1 MIHKV
6 NIGGRAYL
14 CKSIEEALDL
24 IQKTKEVI
32 KMEKKI
38 MVCKEYTINPTTEH
52 HCGDCFKWHL
62 ADREMAE
69 TLRIEN
75 TPDTGRFV
83 YCDIFNKALPIDSDR
98 CICRLPECK
107 KAEVA
112 MDEDETLEV
121 IKAYY
126 FHAYDM
132 ERKWSAICGNPPP
145 MIKFND
151 LLANHAKMML
161 WRGRAQ
167 AFKRSM
173 NILLGNKEEDR
184 WEDE

>member
-24 IQKTKEVI
+24 IQKAKEVI

-38 MVCKEYTINPTTEH
+38 MVCKEYTINPTTDN
-52 HCGDCFKWHL
+52 HCGDCFNVNMVGRKYSYF
-62 ADREMAE
+62 E
-69 TLRIEN
+69 
-75 TPDTGRFV
+75 PTGDLLG
-83 YCDIFNKALPIDSDR
+83 CDIFNKALPIDSDR

-126 FHAYDM
+126 FHAYDI

-151 LLANHAKMML
+151 LLANLAKMML

-184 WEDE
+184 WEEE

>member
-1 MIHKV
+1 
-6 NIGGRAYL
+6 
-14 CKSIEEALDL
+14 
-24 IQKTKEVI
+24 
-32 KMEKKI
+32 MERKI

-75 TPDTGRFV
+75 APDTDRFV
-83 YCDIFNKALPIDSDR
+83 YCDVFNKALPVNTEGNF
-98 CICRLPECK
+98 CRLPECK

-112 MDEDETLEV
+112 MDTSETLEV

-126 FHAYDM
+126 FHAHDM
-132 ERKWSAICGNPPP
+132 EIKYSDICSKDVPVQT
-145 MIKFND
+145 FNEV
-151 LLANHAKMML
+151 LANHAKMML

-184 WEDE
+184 WEEE